1 MTVTSDVFNTAAAS
15 ASVEKDSTPHN
26 LFVEMD
32 EFKGNYWQEQARN

>member
-15 ASVEKDSTPHN
+15 VEKDSTPHT